1 MSEATPTIR
10 NRVDESG
17 LTTIDLDDLIS
28 RESMVPFDLADFL
41 ENGLI
46 LREKPFRET
55 LKNLKAADWFG
66 KVAVLHC
73 SNDAIVPEWS
83 WMLATSQL
91 TACGAKV
98 GIGSP
103 DDVRQALLIEA
114 IHQLPQESFHD
125 ARIVIKG
132 CSSGTNAESLAA
144 AIRHLQ
150 PVALSIFYGEPCS
163 TVPVYKRPKNPT
175 KN

>member
-28 RESMVPFDLADFL
+28 RESMVPFDLADCL

-73 SNDAIVPEWS
+73 SNDAIVQEWA

-103 DDVRQALLIEA
+103 DDVRQAPVSYTHLTLPTILL
-114 IHQLPQESFHD
+114 
-125 ARIVIKG
+125 V
-132 CSSGTNAESLAA
+132 
-144 AIRHLQ
+144 
-150 PVALSIFYGEPCS
+150 
-163 TVPVYKRPKNPT
+163 
-175 KN
+175 

>member
-1 MSEATPTIR
+1 MEDTADTIR

-17 LTTIDLDDLIS
+17 LTTIDLDDLIARKPIVS
-28 RESMVPFDLADFL
+28 FDLAECL

-46 LREKPFRET
+46 LREKPFRQT
-55 LKNLKAADWFG
+55 LKNLKPEDWTE
-66 KVAVLHC
+66 KIVVLHC
-73 SNDAIVPEWS
+73 SNDAIVPEWA

-91 TACGAKV
+91 TAHGAAV
-98 GIGSP
+98 GIGRAE
-103 DDVRQALLIEA
+103 DVKQALLIEA
-114 IHQLPQESFHD
+114 IQQLPQESFRD

-150 PVALSIFYGEPCS
+150 PVALFIFYGEPCS
-163 TVPVYKRPKNPT
+163 TVPVYKRPKNPA